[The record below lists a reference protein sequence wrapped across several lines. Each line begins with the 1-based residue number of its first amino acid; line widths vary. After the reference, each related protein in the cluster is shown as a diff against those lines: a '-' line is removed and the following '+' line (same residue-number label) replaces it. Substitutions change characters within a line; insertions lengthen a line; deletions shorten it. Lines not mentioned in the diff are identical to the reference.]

1 MSDSENIQLQ
11 ATVTEQLDMQRL
23 DKVAASLFDQ
33 YSRSRI
39 QLWIKQ
45 GELTVNGK
53 VLKPK
58 EKVEHGQLLVINA
71 KPEVVLK
78 DEPAQAIELDIVFED
93 DSIIVLNK
101 PAGLVVHPAAGHQD
115 STLLNGLLYH
125 CPQLEQ
131 LPRAGIVHRL
141 DKDTTGLMVVAKTL
155 EAHHSL
161 VAQLQARSVSR
172 QYYAIVQGVVT
183 AGSTVEKNIG
193 RHASHRQKQAVVE
206 FGGKEAITHYR
217 VIDKCRAHT
226 LVRCQL
232 ETGRTH
238 QIRVHMSYV
247 RFPLIGD
254 KLYGGRPKL
263 PKSATPE
270 LVRALQEFPRQALH
284 AFKLGLLHPEDGE
297 YCEWEID
304 MAPDMQTLLAE
315 MKEDTRI
322 FTEENKPV

>member
-1 MSDSENIQLQ
+1 MSESESIQLS
-11 ATVTEQLDMQRL
+11 AEIPEELDQQRL
-23 DKVAASLFDQ
+23 DKAAASLFDQ

-39 QLWIKQ
+39 QTWIKQ
-45 GELTVNGK
+45 GQLTVDGE
-53 VLKPK
+53 VLKTK
-58 EKVEHGQLLVINA
+58 DKVEEGQVLVVNA
-71 KPEVVLK
+71 VIEAVLK
-78 DEPAQAIELDIVFED
+78 NEAAQAIDLDIVYED

-115 STLLNGLLYH
+115 NTLLNGLLYH

-161 VAQLQARSVSR
+161 VAQLQERSVSR

-183 AGSTVEKNIG
+183 AGAMVEANIG
-193 RHASHRQKQAVVE
+193 RHPTNRQKQSVLD

-217 VIDKCRAHT
+217 VVEKFRAHT

-247 RFPLIGD
+247 HFPLIGD

-263 PKSATPE
+263 PKAATNE
-270 LVRALQEFPRQALH
+270 FVKALQQYPRQALH

-304 MAPDMQTLLAE
+304 IASDMQELLTI
-315 MKEDTRI
+315 MRDDTQH
-322 FTEENKPV
+322 FEQENTVL

>member
-11 ATVTEQLDMQRL
+11 AVVTQALDHQRF
-23 DKVAASLFDQ
+23 DKVAATLFNQ

-39 QLWIKQ
+39 QLWIRQ

-58 EKVEHGQLLVINA
+58 ERLEVDQVLVIDA
-71 KPEVVLK
+71 KPEIILK
-78 DEPAQAIELDIVFED
+78 DEPAQAIDLDIVYED
-93 DSIIVLNK
+93 ESIIVLNK
-101 PAGLVVHPAAGHQD
+101 PSGLVVHPAAGHKD

-141 DKDTTGLMVVAKTL
+141 DKDTTGLMVVAKNL

-161 VAQLQARSVSR
+161 VAQLQSRTVSR
-172 QYYAIVQGVVT
+172 QYFAIVQGVVT
-183 AGSTVEKNIG
+183 AGSTIETKIG
-193 RHASHRQKQAVVE
+193 RHATHRQKQAVVN

-217 VIDKCRAHT
+217 VVSKTRSHT

-270 LVRALQEFPRQALH
+270 LVTALQGFPRQALH
-284 AFKLGLLHPEDGE
+284 AFKLGLTHPESGE

-304 MAPDMQTLLAE
+304 MAPDMRALLDTIE
-315 MKEDTRI
+315 EDTRVFI
-322 FTEENKPV
+322 EDNTPL

>member
-1 MSDSENIQLQ
+1 MSNTDNIQLTAIVTQ
-11 ATVTEQLDMQRL
+11 ALDQKRF
-23 DKVAASLFDQ
+23 DKVAATLFDQ

-39 QLWIKQ
+39 QHWIKQ
-45 GELTVNGK
+45 GEITVDGRS
-53 VLKPK
+53 LKAK
-58 EKVEHGQLLVINA
+58 EKVEIGQTLVINA
-71 KPEVVLK
+71 APEVILK
-78 DEPAQAIELDIVFED
+78 DEIAQAIDLDIVYED
-93 DSIIVLNK
+93 QSIIILNK
-101 PAGLVVHPAAGHQD
+101 PTNLVVHPAAGHKD
-115 STLLNGLLYH
+115 STLLNGLLFH

-141 DKDTTGLMVVAKTL
+141 DKDTTGLMVVAKTF

-161 VAQLQARSVSR
+161 VAQLQGRTVSR
-172 QYYAIVQGVVT
+172 QYFAIVQGVVT
-183 AGSTVEKNIG
+183 AGATVEKNIG
-193 RHASHRQKQAVVE
+193 RHPSNRQKQAVLD

-217 VIDKCRAHT
+217 VVSKTRAHT

-238 QIRVHMSYV
+238 QIRVHMSYA

-270 LVRALQEFPRQALH
+270 LVTALQNFPRQALH
-284 AFKLGLLHPEDGE
+284 AFKLGLTHPDDGE

-304 MAPDMQTLLAE
+304 MAPDMQELLAVI
-315 MKEDTRI
+315 KEDTRVY
-322 FTEENKPV
+322 EEEHKAL